1 MFMVEIQAGTSSHPA
16 GISSVGACGCNGGGS
31 STPMAS
37 SSVPAIVWPPLP
49 PSAAV
54 SPRARR
60 GLLPPVDILTKP
72 AHIGKTSQSFM
83 VEMVARTNLTLV
95 AHRRSFSGR
104 VRAAMAGAPGC
115 GALCGGRK
123 RPAAAPKSAKTGERS
138 LRKGGDTGDQRPA
151 LPAADPTHR
160 PARTR

>member
-1 MFMVEIQAGTSSHPA
+1 
-16 GISSVGACGCNGGGS
+16 
-31 STPMAS
+31 
-37 SSVPAIVWPPLP
+37 
-49 PSAAV
+49 
-54 SPRARR
+54 
-60 GLLPPVDILTKP
+60 
-72 AHIGKTSQSFM
+72 M

-138 LRKGGDTGDQRPA
+138 LRKGGDKGID
-151 LPAADPTHR
+151 AAVTCCTVLTVVGVR
-160 PARTR
+160 L